1 MTPRLSIDQLLGE
14 PEDPLPATRDGPPA
28 GRRSSSVATVAAV
41 VSRRSAA
48 AGVSSLPASP
58 AEQGGWRSPAE
69 QGGWSPAGG
78 PPPSPPPLRAH
89 EGVRKAAALAATTA
103 EQAQAIRAAL
113 PTPPDSRADS
123 PVPASRD
130 AMD

>member
-1 MTPRLSIDQLLGE
+1 MTPRLSIDLLLEE
-14 PEDPLPATRDGPPA
+14 PEDPLP
-28 GRRSSSVATVAAV
+28 SVAAV

-48 AGVSSLPASP
+48 AGVSSLASRLAARASP
-58 AEQGGWRSPAE
+58 SPE
-69 QGGWSPAGG
+69 DWSPAGG

-113 PTPPDSRADS
+113 PTPPDSRAES

-130 AMD
+130 AMG